1 MGKNLKGKNIGRGI
15 CQRKDGIYQAKIYL
29 KMTPKPIYIY
39 DSNLNSLRVKKK
51 RFEQQKLNNF
61 FTTQSLLTVN
71 DWFDHWMETV
81 CAVKLKN
88 TTIQNYYNNYNR
100 IKGSIQNIKL
110 IELTQSHIQMAIN
123 EISKKY
129 KPSTVK
135 SSLNALSAC
144 LEYAEK
150 NMIIVNNP
158 CKCIV
163 ISNYTD
169 RSFVPIEQEDE
180 MKYIT
185 KDMLDLFFEA
195 AKNCRSRYYFYI
207 LLHTGL
213 RAGELC
219 ALQWK
224 DVDFDKK
231 ELHVYKTINKTRC
244 YFDIHG
250 EKLEKSIA
258 SVQITMPKRNASN
271 RIVPLTDGVIEA
283 FLKLKEIQENDK
295 NGNIKWGSENEF
307 RKTYPD
313 LVLTTKD
320 GNYFLP
326 NYVEQECKRIVK
338 KINTKGKALAKEK
351 NRAYEPIRICPHMFR
366 HTFITNCYQQKID
379 TRILT
384 DIVGHTNSKMTNHY
398 THPECEFMHRE
409 FKKYEDLL

>member
-29 KMTPKPIYIY
+29 KMTPKPIYLY

-71 DWFDHWMETV
+71 DWFDHWMEIV

-135 SSLNALSAC
+135 SSLNALSTC

-150 NMIIVNNP
+150 NMIIANNP

-207 LLHTGL
+207 LLDTGL

-258 SVQITMPKRNASN
+258 SVQITTPKRNASN

-283 FLKLKEIQENDK
+283 FLKLKEI
-295 NGNIKWGSENEF
+295 
-307 RKTYPD
+307 
-313 LVLTTKD
+313 
-320 GNYFLP
+320 
-326 NYVEQECKRIVK
+326 
-338 KINTKGKALAKEK
+338 
-351 NRAYEPIRICPHMFR
+351 
-366 HTFITNCYQQKID
+366 
-379 TRILT
+379 
-384 DIVGHTNSKMTNHY
+384 
-398 THPECEFMHRE
+398 
-409 FKKYEDLL
+409 

>member
-1 MGKNLKGKNIGRGI
+1 
-15 CQRKDGIYQAKIYL
+15 
-29 KMTPKPIYIY
+29 
-39 DSNLNSLRVKKK
+39 
-51 RFEQQKLNNF
+51 
-61 FTTQSLLTVN
+61 
-71 DWFDHWMETV
+71 
-81 CAVKLKN
+81 
-88 TTIQNYYNNYNR
+88 
-100 IKGSIQNIKL
+100 
-110 IELTQSHIQMAIN
+110 MAIN

-135 SSLNALSAC
+135 SSLNALSTC

-150 NMIIVNNP
+150 NMIIANNP

-195 AKNCRSRYYFYI
+195 AQNCRSRYYFYI

-283 FLKLKEIQENDK
+283 FLKLKEI
-295 NGNIKWGSENEF
+295 
-307 RKTYPD
+307 
-313 LVLTTKD
+313 
-320 GNYFLP
+320 
-326 NYVEQECKRIVK
+326 
-338 KINTKGKALAKEK
+338 
-351 NRAYEPIRICPHMFR
+351 
-366 HTFITNCYQQKID
+366 
-379 TRILT
+379 
-384 DIVGHTNSKMTNHY
+384 
-398 THPECEFMHRE
+398 
-409 FKKYEDLL
+409 